1 MANPVSGIFQTF
13 QEDLGSWLNK
23 GNRKEQLDN
32 VAKNVTGI
40 SNVKVKDPALFARFL
55 QETTPPPPP
64 QPQPQQEP
72 LPPAFGQGGL
82 IDPERAR
89 DFALGLAEAGSY
101 ALGPAG
107 EAIRNIDIG
116 GQPLYERGKVW
127 EGLIDPQIAMQYG
140 RAVGGPEIPEAMP
153 FVGGMTP
160 LEALSGGAASLTSPG
175 DVALTV

>member
-40 SNVKVKDPALFARFL
+40 SNVKVKDPALFTRFL

-72 LPPAFGQGGL
+72 LPPAYNPPTS
-82 IDPERAR
+82 IVVPC
-89 DFALGLAEAGSY
+89 
-101 ALGPAG
+101 
-107 EAIRNIDIG
+107 
-116 GQPLYERGKVW
+116 
-127 EGLIDPQIAMQYG
+127 
-140 RAVGGPEIPEAMP
+140 IP
-153 FVGGMTP
+153 V
-160 LEALSGGAASLTSPG
+160 ALSISSFKLAN
-175 DVALTV
+175 D